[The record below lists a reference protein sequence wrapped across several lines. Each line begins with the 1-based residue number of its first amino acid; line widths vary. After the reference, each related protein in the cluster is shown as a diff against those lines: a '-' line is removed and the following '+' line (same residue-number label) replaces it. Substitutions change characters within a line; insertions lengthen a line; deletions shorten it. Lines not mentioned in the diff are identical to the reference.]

1 MSDDNG
7 LTGPA
12 ARSRRALLAGAG
24 VVGAAVVL
32 TGCGGDE
39 DEPAGSGPGSAA
51 PTSAGPGVSP
61 SADAGGDRGA
71 ADAIV
76 ATADVPV
83 GGGVIF
89 ANKGVVVTQ
98 PTAGVFKGFSPICTH
113 QKCPVARIEGGSI
126 RCTCHNSTFSIEDG
140 SVQGGPAK
148 QPLPAKEIVV
158 DGDQIRLA

>member
-12 ARSRRALLAGAG
+12 TRRTLLAGAG
-24 VVGAAVVL
+24 AVGAAVVL
-32 TGCGGDE
+32 TACGGD
-39 DEPAGSGPGSAA
+39 DEPAGSGSAA
-51 PTSAGPGVSP
+51 PTSGGPGVSP
-61 SADAGGDRGA
+61 SADAGGDRSA

-76 ATADVPV
+76 GTADVPV

-89 ANKGVVVTQ
+89 ASKGVVVTQ
-98 PTAGVFKGFSPICTH
+98 PSAGVFKGFSPICTH
-113 QKCPVARIEGGSI
+113 QKCPVSRIDGGTI
-126 RCTCHNSTFSIEDG
+126 ICTCHNSKFSIEDG
-140 SVQGGPAK
+140 SVKGGPAK

>member
-12 ARSRRALLAGAG
+12 TRRTLLAGAG
-24 VVGAAVVL
+24 AVGAAVVL
-32 TGCGGDE
+32 TACGGD
-39 DEPAGSGPGSAA
+39 DEPAGSGSAA
-51 PTSAGPGVSP
+51 PTSGGPGVSP

-76 ATADVPV
+76 GTADVPV

-89 ANKGVVVTQ
+89 ASKGVVITQ
-98 PTAGVFKGFSPICTH
+98 PSAGVFKGFSPICTH
-113 QKCPVARIEGGSI
+113 QKCPVSRIDGGTI
-126 RCTCHNSTFSIEDG
+126 ICTCHNSKFSIEDG
-140 SVQGGPAK
+140 SVKGGPAK

>member
-12 ARSRRALLAGAG
+12 TRRTLLAGAG
-24 VVGAAVVL
+24 AVGAAVVL
-32 TGCGGDE
+32 TACGGD
-39 DEPAGSGPGSAA
+39 DEPTGPGSAA
-51 PTSAGPGVSP
+51 PTSGGPGVSP

-98 PTAGVFKGFSPICTH
+98 PSAGVFKGFSPICTH
-113 QKCPVARIEGGSI
+113 QKCPVSRVDGGTI
-126 RCTCHNSTFSIEDG
+126 ICTCHNSRFSIEDG
-140 SVQGGPAK
+140 SVKGGPAK
-148 QPLPAKEIVV
+148 QPLPVKEIVV

>member
-12 ARSRRALLAGAG
+12 TRRTLLAGAG
-24 VVGAAVVL
+24 AVGAAVVL
-32 TGCGGDE
+32 TACGGD
-39 DEPAGSGPGSAA
+39 DEPTGSGSAA
-51 PTSAGPGVSP
+51 PTSGGPGVSP

-98 PTAGVFKGFSPICTH
+98 PSAGVFKGFSPICTH
-113 QKCPVARIEGGSI
+113 QKCPVSRVDGGTI
-126 RCTCHNSTFSIEDG
+126 ICTCHNSRFSIEDG
-140 SVQGGPAK
+140 SVKGGPAK
-148 QPLPAKEIVV
+148 QPLPPKEIVV

>member
-1 MSDDNG
+1 MSDQNR
-7 LTGPA
+7 LTGPTT
-12 ARSRRALLAGAG
+12 RRALL
-24 VVGAAVVL
+24 GAAGTLGATVVL
-32 TGCGGDE
+32 TACGD
-39 DEPAGSGPGSAA
+39 DEPAGSGSGSAA
-51 PTSAGPGVSP
+51 PTSGGPGVSP

-83 GGGVIF
+83 GGGAIF

-98 PTAGVFKGFSPICTH
+98 PSAGVFKGFSPICTH
-113 QKCPVARIEGGSI
+113 QKCPVSRVDGGTI
-126 RCTCHNSTFSIEDG
+126 ICTCHNSRFSIEDG
-140 SVQGGPAK
+140 SVKGGPAK

>member
-12 ARSRRALLAGAG
+12 TRRTLLAGAG
-24 VVGAAVVL
+24 AVGAAVVL
-32 TGCGGDE
+32 TACGGD
-39 DEPAGSGPGSAA
+39 DEPTGPGSAA
-51 PTSAGPGVSP
+51 PTSGGPGVSP

-98 PTAGVFKGFSPICTH
+98 PSAGVFKGFSPICTH
-113 QKCPVARIEGGSI
+113 QKCPVSRVDGGTI
-126 RCTCHNSTFSIEDG
+126 ICTCHNSRFSIEDG
-140 SVQGGPAK
+140 SVKGGPAK